1 MAIEQYRP
9 VPLLWWFSKD
19 DRPPGLVA
27 HLREQY
33 PWCKTATH
41 TQDDP
46 WDLRRHPEYSREFEF
61 AVTCCR
67 ESVAECASH
76 GIKAIVLYPPPAISL
91 HGVTQP
97 TPGEDSDFSLTI
109 LPNYAREGG
118 GGRGILAV
126 ARTRRPHHSPD
137 SLPTTTA
144 VAVRSGGGV
153 ARSGADTH
161 LRRTGAPYFRG
172 HSAFGIPWFPYLCRI
187 VGSLRSGG
195 FMLTD
200 HVEGIEEIFEIWTEI
215 DTWTTREELVDK
227 AR

>member
-33 PWCKTATH
+33 PWCKTVTH

-118 GGRGILAV
+118 EAEAYLQSHAPVDRITHPIPFPQQRLLRSEVAAALQDLERIHIYGGLGH
-126 ARTRRPHHSPD
+126 RTF
-137 SLPTTTA
+137 A
-144 VAVRSGGGV
+144 
-153 ARSGADTH
+153 
-161 LRRTGAPYFRG
+161 
-172 HSAFGIPWFPYLCRI
+172 GIPRSAYRGFRTYAELSGVYAAAVLC
-187 VGSLRSGG
+187 
-195 FMLTD
+195 
-200 HVEGIEEIFEIWTEI
+200 
-215 DTWTTREELVDK
+215 
-227 AR
+227 